1 MNTSATL
8 IPPPGLFP
16 ALLLVP
22 PATGE
27 RGLAVAEHHRHGQGG
42 WHRGRAHA
50 TGEHHL
56 LQAGGREIS
65 KLPVVGGQGAAKA
78 HPPGAAQAPLS
89 CTT

>member
-16 ALLLVP
+16 ALFLVP
-22 PATGE
+22 PVTGE
-27 RGLAVAEHHRHGQGG
+27 RGLAAAEHHRCGQGG
-42 WHRGRAHA
+42 WRRGRAHA
-50 TGEHHL
+50 AGEHHL

-78 HPPGAAQAPLS
+78 HPPGAAHAPFS
-89 CTT
+89 